1 MNSQRGIRTLAWG
14 ALLLLLAA
22 CDGHDYDGGD
32 IRTETRLVGQ
42 FDAIEMD
49 GSARLEIAVGESES
63 LTINGS
69 DKSVEHTSTDV
80 RGNTLHIKT
89 SSKDWGWNGKRSR
102 IIVKIGVPHLSAL
115 RLQGGNDV
123 RLTGFKGGTTRVD
136 VDGAAR
142 LHASGELDELTVEME
157 GAGFADLAD
166 LVATDAHVTVDGIGQ
181 VIVHPKETLDATM
194 NGIGAI
200 HYIGNPRQVNTHMNG
215 LGTIS
220 QRDENN
226 SERESRKEQR
236 RLEKE
241 QRKRDGDEWAEFGRP
256 PQPDP
261 ESLQPEYDDPPQPD
275 GSMTEVI

>member
-22 CDGHDYDGGD
+22 CGGHDYDSGE
-32 IRTETRLVGQ
+32 IRTETRLVSR

-69 DKSVEHTSTDV
+69 DKAVEHTSTDV

-102 IIVKIGVPHLSAL
+102 IIVRIGVPHLSAL

-123 RLTGFKGGTTRVD
+123 QLTGFKGGTSRVD

-142 LHASGELDELTVEME
+142 LHASGELDELTVDME
-157 GAGFADLAD
+157 GAGFADLGD
-166 LVATDAHVTVDGIGQ
+166 LIATDAHVTVDGIGQ
-181 VIVHPKETLDATM
+181 VIVHPKDTLNATM

-200 HYIGNPRQVNTHMNG
+200 LYTGNPRQVNTHMNG

-220 QRDENN
+220 QRDEIK
-226 SERESRKEQR
+226 SERELRREQR
-236 RLEKE
+236 KLEKE
-241 QRKRDGDEWAEFGRP
+241 QRKREQDGRP
-256 PQPDP
+256 ESGKQPQPDP
-261 ESLQPEYDDPPQPD
+261 DSLQPEYDDRPQQA